1 MMGIL
6 ATQNRQSPARGI
18 IMPDDE
24 KMCRVSKKNPCAVC
38 GRCDWCLVAKDGSA
52 AICARIE
59 DGSVKKCGDAGWL
72 HVLRDNVHNVP
83 NVHRGVANS
92 RRVVQNAPL
101 HQEDVHDFLLLTEC
115 NRRQLSP
122 EKLTTLAISLGVS
135 EESLMRLAV
144 GWDGVAYTFPM
155 SGSQG
160 HITGIR
166 RRFPTGFKCSVPDSR
181 TGLFIPS
188 GFSADVPLVIVE
200 GESDLAAAL
209 DLGLNA
215 IGRPNCN
222 SKVEMT
228 AKLARGREEVVV
240 ISDNDAPGITGGE
253 KLAEVL
259 ALYCRIVKIV
269 HPPDGIKDLR
279 QWLRRGLTREQLN
292 AIMGQAESIEV
303 RISLTNSKE
312 MSNERK

>member
-1 MMGIL
+1 MI
-6 ATQNRQSPARGI
+6 A
-18 IMPDDE
+18 E
-24 KMCRVSKKNPCAVC
+24 KMQRVDKKDPCPIC
-38 GRCDWCLVAKDGSA
+38 GRPDWCLVAKDGSA

-83 NVHRGVANS
+83 NVHRGVAT
-92 RRVVQNAPL
+92 RRRLVQNAPL
-101 HQEDVHDFLLLTEC
+101 HQEDVHDFSLLTERY
-115 NRRQLSP
+115 RRQLGP
-122 EKLTTLAISLGVS
+122 QKLKTLAISLGVS
-135 EESLMRLAV
+135 EESLMRLTV
-144 GWDGVAYTFPM
+144 GWDGAAYTFPM
-155 SGSQG
+155 SGSQM
-160 HITGIR
+160 HIIGIR
-166 RRFPTGFKCSVPDSR
+166 RRSPTDFKCSVPDSR

-209 DLGLNA
+209 DLDLNA

-228 AKLARGREEVVV
+228 VKLARGREEAIV
-240 ISDNDAPGITGGE
+240 IADNDEPGIKGAE
-253 KLAEVL
+253 RLAEVL
-259 ALYCRIVKIV
+259 ALYCRSVKIV

-279 QWLRRGLTREQLN
+279 QWLGTELTREQLN
-292 AIMGQAESIEV
+292 VIINQTAPV
-303 RISLTNSKE
+303 KVKISLANSKE